1 MVFMLGYL
9 GLILDV
15 HWAYWVFYS
24 LFVLNRLLEIVLR
37 DDSENF

>member
-1 MVFMLGYL
+1 MIFMFGYL

-24 LFVLNRLLEIVLR
+24 LFVLNRLLEIVLK
-37 DDSENF
+37 DDPKNF